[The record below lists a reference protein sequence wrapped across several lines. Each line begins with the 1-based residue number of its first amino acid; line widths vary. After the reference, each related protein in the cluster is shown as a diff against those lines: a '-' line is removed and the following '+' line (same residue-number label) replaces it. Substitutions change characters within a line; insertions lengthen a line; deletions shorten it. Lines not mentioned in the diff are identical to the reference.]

1 MTAPTLNYPSQE
13 VLRSKFDYHQD
24 GYLVWKIKCKRANIG
39 AKAGIVHP
47 NGYLRT
53 GINGKIYLNHR
64 LIYIWHHGVLPEMV
78 DHIDGN
84 KLNNDINNLRIA
96 NNVTNQQNQKLKKE
110 NTSGFKNVSFCC
122 QTKKWAVKIRID
134 GKSRT
139 IGRYKDIELAS
150 LVAQETRAKYHG
162 EYARSY

>member
-39 AKAGIVHP
+39 AKAGVVHP

-53 GINGKIYLNHR
+53 GINGKVYLNHR
-64 LIYIWHHGVLPEMV
+64 LIYIWHHGVLPKMV

-84 KLNNDINNLRIA
+84 KLNNDIANLRST
-96 NNVTNQQNQKLKKE
+96 NDVTNQQNQKLKIT
-110 NTSGFKNVSFCC
+110 NTSGYKNVSLCS
-122 QTKKWAVKIRID
+122 QTKKWRVFIKVNKKEIRF
-134 GKSRT
+134 
-139 IGRYKDIELAS
+139 GRFEDIELAI
-150 LVAQETRAKYHG
+150 LVAEEARSKYHG

>member
-1 MTAPTLNYPSQE
+1 MVASTLNYPTQE
-13 VLRSKFDYHQD
+13 KLKEIFNYDESGH
-24 GYLVWKIKCKRANIG
+24 LVWKIRRKRANIG
-39 AKAGIVHP
+39 ATAGTIHP

-53 GINGKIYLNHR
+53 GINGKVYLNHR
-64 LIYIWHHGVLPEMV
+64 LIYVFHHGVLPDMV

-84 KLNNDINNLRIA
+84 KLNNKIENLRNA

-110 NTSGFKNVSFCC
+110 NTSGYKNVSFCI
-122 QTKKWAVKIRID
+122 QTKKWSVKIRID

-139 IGRYKDIELAS
+139 IGRYKDIELAD

-162 EYARSY
+162 VYARSH